1 MRVDADKIFGL
12 FNGEEPESLPEKA
25 KMADALLDFKEHP
38 LFWVGM
44 FKKLIHN
51 HKTFNRKVMNFFS
64 QMDEELDLYD
74 VEQAGEFVV
83 YNRAWFW
90 ISKIDIQVSTHQDAL
105 LHYADEYLLTYVKFA
120 ISYFEEFEEY
130 EKCAQLVKISLGF
143 LSTGLSGSPSL
154 LPLVLSENLL

>member
-12 FNGEEPESLPEKA
+12 FDGEEPNSLPEKD
-25 KMADALLDFKEHP
+25 KVADALLDFKEHP

-51 HKTFNRKVMNFFS
+51 HKTFNRKIMNFFS

-90 ISKIDIQVSTHQDAL
+90 ISKIDIQISSHQDAL
-105 LHYADEYLLTYVKFA
+105 LHYADEYLLTYVRFA
-120 ISYFEEFEEY
+120 ISYFEELEEY
-130 EKCAQLVKISLGF
+130 EKCAQLVKIQNF
-143 LSTGLSGSPSL
+143 LKEL
-154 LPLVLSENLL
+154 LN